1 MKTYKTPSFNPVNI
15 QKCYEKSSQ
24 VNNHKLVFG
33 GRPYKEGWLEMIFK
47 KKTKKKT
54 TQTSKLGFLKEK
66 NFRKNT
72 SVGTGSMGK
81 EVAERYV

>member
-33 GRPYKEGWLEMIFK
+33 GRPYKEGWLEMIFLK
-47 KKTKKKT
+47 KKKPHKPASWAFWKKY
-54 TQTSKLGFLKEK
+54 
-66 NFRKNT
+66 T